1 MPVTFPTRESSSR
14 PLAMLLLALTLAMAA
29 CDTRVYVRDGVTD
42 GDRFSLP
49 GFVYVDDDP
58 VLQSWVAYSLTRS
71 VCQLE
76 IGGENPARNSSFDCE
91 RIAREALVE
100 RWDALGGE
108 PVVAAE
114 PVLQSPGAQYLD
126 ELRLVSEAGYLGEY
140 VWLYFGERAWRKPD
154 ELALA
159 AFRRWRK
166 KELPRD
172 HEAQT
177 RIIGSWGYANATD

>member
-1 MPVTFPTRESSSR
+1 MRITLSSSSGIGR
-14 PLAMLLLALTLAMAA
+14 PLISWGLLLCLAA

-76 IGGENPARNSSFDCE
+76 IGGSNPARNSSFDCE

-100 RWDALGGE
+100 RWNALGGE
-108 PVVAAE
+108 PVISGDG
-114 PVLQSPGAQYLD
+114 PVGQAPGAQYLD
-126 ELRLVSEAGYLGEY
+126 ELRDVGDAGYLDEY
-140 VWLYFGERAWRKPD
+140 IWAYLDEPGWQKPD
-154 ELALA
+154 GLAMEQ
-159 AFRRWRK
+159 FRGWR
-166 KELPRD
+166 RD
-172 HEAQT
+172 GLSRGHRAQT
-177 RIIGSWGYANATD
+177 RIIGSWGFASVSD